1 MDLND
6 DDDVDEEKRRGRE
19 LFLNFSSSHHN
30 NIQHHKSNNNNKN
43 TQIMI
48 RFATTSSLF
57 SASDKSVFSL
67 SSSPHI
73 IRNEKTTR
81 EREWLMC
88 GLCLSICLSLLWC
101 MCVYVVWCLDRNLYH
116 HIVLVVC
123 VYNNRPRDINYIHAR
138 SRNNSSIFE

>member
-1 MDLND
+1 MMMMMMLM
-6 DDDVDEEKRRGRE
+6 KRRE
-19 LFLNFSSSHHN
+19 EVESSFSTSHPL
-30 NIQHHKSNNNNKN
+30 IITTYSIIK
-43 TQIMI
+43 
-48 RFATTSSLF
+48 ATTIKTHKLWFDSRRRVLCSLPQINPF
-57 SASDKSVFSL
+57 FPFPPL
-67 SSSPHI
+67 LI
-73 IRNEKTTR
+73 LFEKTTR

-116 HIVLVVC
+116 HVLVVVC